1 MAQINQLSA
10 IESPSSGDQL
20 PLFST
25 GNGDARKMALS
36 VLAAF
41 LADGAM
47 SGPTFPGFVRVAA
60 VTVANLPSPVTAGA
74 GARAVVSDANA
85 TTFNSVV
92 AGGGANILP
101 VFSTGSAWRI
111 G

>member
-10 IESPSSGDQL
+10 IESPSGGDQL

-47 SGPTFPGFVRVAA
+47 SGPTFPSFVKVEA
-60 VTVANLPSPVTAGA
+60 VTVANLPSAVVAGA
-74 GARAVVSDANA
+74 GARAMVSNANS

-92 AGGGANILP
+92 AGGGANIVP
-101 VFSTGSAWRI
+101 VFSDGTAWRI